1 MSTHSSDQDIFYSDD
16 DNKDS
21 ISHFHTSN
29 AHNAHHKQGYVDGV
43 TTFNN
48 ELIQEHC
55 NKTYR
60 LGNELGL
67 TVGKLVG
74 KIQFQL
80 RHDETNMKKFLDKL
94 NANTILQ
101 EKNFDDQYTQFLN
114 TEYIVMIE
122 KEFNDFMNETSQK
135 DCN

>member
-1 MSTHSSDQDIFYSDD
+1 MSIHSSDQDVFYSDD
-16 DNKDS
+16 DNNNVS
-21 ISHFHTSN
+21 INQFHTSN
-29 AHNAHHKQGYVDGV
+29 DHSAHHKQGYVDGV
-43 TTFNN
+43 STFNN

-67 TVGKLVG
+67 KVGKLVG

-80 RHDETNMKKFLDKL
+80 RHDETNMKKFLDRL

-114 TEYIVMIE
+114 NEYIDMIE
-122 KEFNDFMNETSQK
+122 KEFNDFMNETS
-135 DCN
+135 

>member
-1 MSTHSSDQDIFYSDD
+1 MSIHSSDQDVFYSDD
-16 DNKDS
+16 DNNNVN
-21 ISHFHTSN
+21 INQFHTSN
-29 AHNAHHKQGYVDGV
+29 DHSAHHKQGYVDGV
-43 TTFNN
+43 STFNN

-67 TVGKLVG
+67 KVGKLVG

-80 RHDETNMKKFLDKL
+80 RHDETNMKKFFDRL

-101 EKNFDDQYTQFLN
+101 EKNFDDEYTQFLN
-114 TEYIVMIE
+114 NEYIDMIE
-122 KEFNDFMNETSQK
+122 KEFNDFMNETS
-135 DCN
+135 